1 MTEQIMR
8 WHQDGHSFKVVMDKS
23 VILIA
28 EFHCPNRLDENAP
41 CKLDEECV
49 VERFA
54 TEYGFDCNVGVS
66 EIKGTVEVAWTLVG
80 DTKDKD
86 TCQVWFIPTDDEF
99 FAAWAASQKD
109 DLHKKE

>member
-1 MTEQIMR
+1 MTEQIMK

-23 VILIA
+23 IVSIN
-28 EFHCPNRLDENAP
+28 EFHCPNRVEKDAACHLDG
-41 CKLDEECV
+41 ECV

-54 TEYGFDCNVGVS
+54 MEYGFDCNVGVS
-66 EIKGTVEVAWTLVG
+66 EIKGTVEIAWTLVG

-99 FAAWAASQKD
+99 FAAWAASQKS
-109 DLHKKE
+109 ESRQNE